1 MPEKASGIQPAVSP
15 LPECQRER
23 SMSFMKDFAT
33 NSGKDSMRMAH
44 QLAEMSHK
52 ERREIYRL
60 RKECQ
65 QVFERC
71 KYGKSQKEREMEALE
86 TRLKALDEKEWEEKK
101 RGEGRK
107 SLSASEILKVQERLE
122 AEQKQGAQLNGVL
135 SVLELELER
144 EKQRMRLLQRGPQ
157 SDKNQNLRRHNAMG
171 EHDREVVEAH
181 ADTACLLSS
190 RSAAASE
197 QASPTSEQPAVAKEK
212 SKLSSPGNGGAKWT
226 HALLPEEEQYLIAIF
241 RDRVKMRKKPKSSP
255 ERSKAK
261 QEAGLSTEE
270 MRFFFLAS
278 SLMTSSLSRTN

>member
-1 MPEKASGIQPAVSP
+1 MPEKASG
-15 LPECQRER
+15 
-23 SMSFMKDFAT
+23 
-33 NSGKDSMRMAH
+33 KDSMRIAH

-86 TRLKALDEKEWEEKK
+86 TRLKALDAKEWEEKK

-157 SDKNQNLRRHNAMG
+157 PDKNQNLRRHNAMG

-181 ADTACLLSS
+181 ADTVFLTSS

-197 QASPTSEQPAVAKEK
+197 QASPSSEQPAVATEK

-270 MRFFFLAS
+270 MRCFFLAS
-278 SLMTSSLSRTN
+278 CLNWLVMSTSITY